1 MSEGEP
7 NGSSGSSEEEEE
19 EESSDIAEIEMGSG
33 AKKKQKR
40 RQETRNR
47 EPRPTKKAKIS
58 NTTRAPR
65 RVQDPPVPVPGLQ
78 VEDVWSKTLVDIL
91 AREAH
96 KRVEE
101 GNAKLPP
108 LLSSSIAQLLR
119 RQTNACGGD
128 IGPDAVKEKATI
140 LHAYPRTGEEVP
152 IPAYGPNVVVL
163 VVQLNGSATLEASGI
178 KTEAGEEFMKVI
190 LKTGNAVLVPA
201 WKEATVY
208 SLSEASRPITLAVSW
223 ILQKEGATAAEILA
237 AWTWPNPAAEITPD
251 STAPPQHLFARRSE
265 EEACDWTW
273 SPRTSFGQTA
283 IPRERMSRKR
293 MEDWVDKRGGGVTW
307 LVRIRPFTP
316 LQEVP
321 AVWDALPAPLSERT
335 CLIVVANPS
344 QSRVFTQSNPYV
356 REKRLRYFMKAAAVH
371 SNVMS
376 NLTPDGLTA
385 TLFIAIAY
393 QSGLDPG
400 VDFQHAEKEELEIAH
415 ADQGIFLATIAEQAS
430 RRSSDSPTAGPLISR
445 NGMMAWTDNASPL
458 YATTE
463 NDYSTTALYAIVVD
477 ILAPR
482 NTNIIAMTRGE
493 GTDNTASH
501 SACLQAVAF
510 ASGRDIRIKVGEETD
525 LATETQAKER
535 REKWLLLLSQGNFGA
550 CARITDLATFIAQT
564 IDDDDGGERMKSM
577 KDVCKQWKNVYADP
591 DLSDELNAWED
602 SVQLTDNDATAA
614 AAFDAGEIIGH
625 GRVSL
630 SLCPYVGGDQ
640 RQEVKFPGFSPFVQ
654 FNLQCTSKD
663 DGLGG
668 WLTRSQDRARAELE
682 NNVRATQGDY
692 ANVAF
697 ETRKMVAFM
706 DESASQRSV
715 QGVVLKALGR
725 IQKGDVLILA
735 MCQGCTYANCQC
747 GVADSWKQIK
757 TAELVNDRESA
768 LRLIGSHI
776 NAFTPGPE
784 THRRVL
790 LRNLREVGDLA
801 RRGLAILNVIKMK
814 GGFTTIHSS
823 LFPATAVWDY
833 GMHSLFDARID
844 MDTKWKE
851 MLTQENY
858 ARFIREYGKV
868 DGNDKATAEQIVLN
882 ATLPQVATFFDE
894 VLEVVATNFFRL
906 PEGSGAGAKLREHA
920 LMDAAFVVAA
930 PGSLGQHEHLDHKE
944 FLDNDRIG
952 TLVVA
957 VALTAGPSTVFIK
970 PPQKL
975 RLNSDSKTPL
985 ADNKVHW
992 KKWEHYDFPCVP
1004 GDMYAFPGGKAV
1016 HNGPKNE
1023 SREQRAVM
1031 ILVFGDEQSDGTPI
1045 MEDVDHWPGE
1055 PENALPPVVSA
1066 RRAHN

>member
-1 MSEGEP
+1 
-7 NGSSGSSEEEEE
+7 
-19 EESSDIAEIEMGSG
+19 
-33 AKKKQKR
+33 
-40 RQETRNR
+40 
-47 EPRPTKKAKIS
+47 
-58 NTTRAPR
+58 
-65 RVQDPPVPVPGLQ
+65 VPGLR
-78 VEDVWSKTLVDIL
+78 VEDVWSKTLVVWL

-96 KRVEE
+96 KQVEE

-108 LLSSSIAQLLR
+108 LLSSSLAQLLR

-140 LHAYPRTGEEVP
+140 LHAYPRTGEDVP

-178 KTEAGEEFMKVI
+178 KTAAGDEIMKVK

-237 AWTWPNPAAEITPD
+237 AWTWPNPAGEITPD
-251 STAPPQHLFARRSE
+251 STAPPEHLFVRRSE

-273 SPRTSFGQTA
+273 SPRTSCGQA
-283 IPRERMSRKR
+283 AFPRKTMSRAR
-293 MEDWVDKRGGGVTW
+293 IEDWAYKTGIGVDKGGGGVTW

-321 AVWDALPAPLSERT
+321 AVWDALSAPLSERT

-400 VDFQHAEKEELEIAH
+400 VDFQHVEKEELEIAH

-445 NGMMAWTDNASPL
+445 NGMMAWTDNASPF

-463 NDYSTTALYAIVVD
+463 NDFSTPLYAIVVD

-482 NTNIIAMTRGE
+482 NTNIIAMICGE

-501 SACLQAVAF
+501 YACLQAVAF
-510 ASGRDIRIKVGEETD
+510 ASGRDIRINVGEETD
-525 LATETQAKER
+525 LATEAQAIER

-550 CARITDLATFIAQT
+550 CARITDLATFMAHT
-564 IDDDDGGERMKSM
+564 IHGDNGEERIKSM
-577 KDVCKQWKNVYADP
+577 KDACKQWKHVYADQV
-591 DLSDELNAWED
+591 LSEELNAWEV

-614 AAFDAGEIIGH
+614 APFDAGDFIGY

-630 SLCPYVGGDQ
+630 SLCPCLGGDQ
-640 RQEVKFPGFSPFVQ
+640 RQEVKFPEFSPLVQ
-654 FNLQCTSKD
+654 FNLQCDHTSIKD
-663 DGLGG
+663 DALGC
-668 WLTRSQDRARAELE
+668 WLTRSQDRARAALDD
-682 NNVRATQGDY
+682 NMCATQGDY

-697 ETRKMVAFM
+697 ETRKMVGSM

-735 MCQGCTYANCQC
+735 MCQDCNYVNCQC
-747 GVADSWKQIK
+747 DVGGDSWKQIK
-757 TAELVNDRESA
+757 PAELVKDRESA

-776 NAFTPGPE
+776 NAFTPGRE
-784 THRRVL
+784 THPRVL

-801 RRGLAILNVIKMK
+801 RRGLAILNVIKNK
-814 GGFTTIHSS
+814 AGFTTIHST
-823 LFPATAVWDY
+823 LLPATAVWDY
-833 GMHSLFDARID
+833 GMHALFDARID
-844 MDTKWKE
+844 RDAKWKA

-858 ARFIREYGKV
+858 ARFIREYGKG

-882 ATLPQVATFFDE
+882 ATLPQVATFFND
-894 VLEVVATNFFRL
+894 VLEVVATKFFRL

-920 LMDAAFVVAA
+920 LKDAAFVVAA

-944 FLDNDRIG
+944 FLDNDQIG

-957 VALTAGPSTVFIK
+957 VALTAGRSTVFIK
-970 PPQKL
+970 PPQNL

-1004 GDMYAFPGGKAV
+1004 GDIYAFPGGKAV

-1031 ILVFGDEQSDGTPI
+1031 ILVFGDEHSDGTPI
-1045 MEDVDHWPGE
+1045 MEDNDHWTGE
-1055 PENALPPVVSA
+1055 PKNALPPVVSA
-1066 RRAHN
+1066 RRAHNQ